1 MNANTKSVILFLL
14 IYLGSMGIFAVVIG
28 FLYFHDEK
36 SALIEQTRQAMQYK
50 AKSINAR
57 LEFYH
62 TNKSETF
69 TFYDEGYGIALYDI
83 DRNMIAAT
91 FIDPVDFKKLFY
103 TDDGNEYYLVESIF
117 KEYLGVKYIV
127 IKATLSNEK
136 IDQIRHDIMV
146 IALYGFFF
154 MLFIALLLSQVMLY
168 PVKKTMNVLKKFI
181 KNTTHEMNT
190 PISTILMS
198 YEHMDKKELNHKQ
211 LRAFNRIEIAAKTLL
226 NLYNDLSFASFH
238 EHIEYQ
244 DTPIDVKEVLRE
256 RTRYFDTLV
265 HFKGIQLISKLEH
278 KTILMDKRKLT
289 LIIDNLLSNA
299 IKFSKQNGTIEVT
312 LTKEYLSVKDEG
324 LGISEKDQKEIFKRF
339 KRTKN
344 YKEGF
349 GVGLDIVNQICK
361 EYNIKIVLHSKLSQG
376 SEFKLYWAD

>member
-14 IYLGSMGIFAVVIG
+14 IYLGSMGILASIIG
-28 FLYFHDEK
+28 YLYFHEEK
-36 SALIEQTRQAMQYK
+36 AALIEQTRQEMQYK

-83 DRNMIAAT
+83 NRTMIAST
-91 FIDPVDFKKLFY
+91 FIDPIDFKKLFY
-103 TDDGNEYYLVESIF
+103 TDDGNEYYLVETIF

-127 IKATLSNEK
+127 IKTALPLEK
-136 IDQIRHDIMV
+136 MDQILQDMIV
-146 IALYGFFF
+146 VALYGF
-154 MLFIALLLSQVMLY
+154 LFLLIVALLLSRVMLY
-168 PVKKTMNVLKKFI
+168 PVRNTMNVLKKFI

-198 YEHMDKKELNHKQ
+198 YEHLDKTELTHKQ
-211 LRAFNRIEIAAKTLL
+211 LRSLNRIEIAAKTLL

-244 DTPIDVKEVLRE
+244 DSPIDVKQVVLE
-256 RTRYFDTLV
+256 RVKYFDTLLE
-265 HFKGIQLISKLEH
+265 FKEIRLSCKLEQ
-278 KTILMDKRKLT
+278 KTLQMDKRKLT

-299 IKFSKQNGTIEVT
+299 IKYSKQHGFIEIT
-312 LTKEYLSVKDEG
+312 LTEAFLSIRDEG
-324 LGISEKDQKEIFKRF
+324 IGISEDDQTEIFQRF
-339 KRTKN
+339 KRIKA
-344 YKEGF
+344 YREGF
-349 GVGLDIVNQICK
+349 GVGLDIVSQICD
-361 EYNIKIVLHSKLSQG
+361 EYNINIVLNSRLSKG
-376 SEFKLYWAD
+376 SEFKLLWAD

>member
-28 FLYFHDEK
+28 YFYYHDEK

-83 DRNMIAAT
+83 DRNLIAST
-91 FIDPVDFKKLFY
+91 FIDPVDFSKLFY
-103 TDDGNEYYLVESIF
+103 TDDGNEYYLVESIY

-127 IKATLSNEK
+127 IKTTLAKEK
-136 IDQIRHDIMV
+136 IDQILHGI
-146 IALYGFFF
+146 IIFALYGFFF
-154 MLFIALLLSQVMLY
+154 MLFVALLLSQVMLY
-168 PVKKTMNVLKKFI
+168 PVRKTMNVLKKFI

-198 YEHMDKKELNHKQ
+198 YEHLDKKELTSKQ
-211 LRAFNRIEIAAKTLL
+211 LRSLNRIEIATKTLL

-244 DTPIDVKEVLRE
+244 DTPIDIKEVILE
-256 RTRYFDTLV
+256 RTKYFETLL
-265 HFKGIQLISKLEH
+265 HFKGIQLNSKLAH
-278 KTILMDKRKLT
+278 KMISMDKRKLI

-299 IKFSKQNGTIEVT
+299 IKFSKQNGVIEVT
-312 LTKEYLSVKDEG
+312 LTDDFLSVKDEG
-324 LGISEKDQKEIFKRF
+324 IGISEEDQKEIFTRF
-339 KRTKN
+339 KRSKTF
-344 YKEGF
+344 KEGF
-349 GVGLDIVNQICK
+349 GVGLDIVNQICN
-361 EYNIKIVLHSKLSQG
+361 EYNIKIVLNSQLSKG
-376 SEFKLYWAD
+376 SEFKLFWAV